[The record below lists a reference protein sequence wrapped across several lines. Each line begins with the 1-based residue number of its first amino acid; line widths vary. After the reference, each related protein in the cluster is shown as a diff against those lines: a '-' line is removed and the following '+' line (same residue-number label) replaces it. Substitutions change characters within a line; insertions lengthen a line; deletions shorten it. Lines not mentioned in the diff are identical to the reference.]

1 MKNSNKNIYIYDLN
15 NSWINTNNTSKS
27 SLLETSNLI
36 ENNNNEFID
45 DKHIIAIDTYINL
58 EKTYDYYKNKF
69 NRNSIDNKGMNVEG
83 FIHFGKKYV
92 CADWIEDLGS
102 ILFGGDEIYSSHMS
116 KSLDIVGH
124 EFSHGVTHKESNL
137 KYENESGAL
146 NESFSDIIG
155 VGIKGK
161 NFQLVK
167 TAVHQILMEMQ

>member
-83 FIHFGKKYV
+83 FIHFGENMCVLIGLKILVPYSLGVMKYIV
-92 CADWIEDLGS
+92 LICQ
-102 ILFGGDEIYSSHMS
+102 
-116 KSLDIVGH
+116 SL
-124 EFSHGVTHKESNL
+124 
-137 KYENESGAL
+137 
-146 NESFSDIIG
+146 
-155 VGIKGK
+155 
-161 NFQLVK
+161 
-167 TAVHQILMEMQ
+167 